1 MTRPVVGVVAGA
13 ILGLIDGLSAWFY
26 PEARAMMVPII
37 LGSTVKGLL
46 TGLSVGLVAKW
57 KQSLPLGILVGALVG
72 FVLSSLVAMGQ
83 PAQYWEIV
91 LPGMLVGV
99 ITGIIC
105 QRWRVAAVAICCLL
119 GVSGLAGASQ
129 APTAS
134 RLSAVQPLVGKWQ
147 GTSEGQPGT
156 GTLTREYRAVL
167 RDRFIEETNRSVYPP
182 QEKNP
187 KGEIHE
193 HRSFFSFDNARKT
206 VVFRQ
211 FHGEGFV
218 NQYVLEPTP
227 KPGVLVF
234 VSEAIENIPKGYR
247 ARETYTF
254 INENEFEEVFEIAEP
269 GKDFAL
275 YSKARLKR
283 VP

>member
-1 MTRPVVGVVAGA
+1 MTRPVLGVVAGGV
-13 ILGLIDGLSAWFY
+13 LGLIDGLSAWFY
-26 PEARAMMVPII
+26 PEARSMMFAIV

-57 KQSLPLGILVGALVG
+57 KQSLPLGILAGALVG
-72 FVLSSLVAMGQ
+72 FVLSSLVAIGQ

-99 ITGIIC
+99 IAGIIC

-129 APTAS
+129 APTTS

-147 GTSEGQPGT
+147 GASEGQPGT
-156 GTLTREYRAVL
+156 GTLTREYRVVL
-167 RDRFIEETNRSVYPP
+167 GDRFIEETNRSVYPE

-187 KGEIHE
+187 KGEVHE
-193 HRSFFSFDNARKT
+193 HRSFFSFDIARKT

-218 NQYVLEPTP
+218 NQYVLEPTT

-247 ARETYTF
+247 ARETYIF
-254 INENEFEEVFEIAEP
+254 ISENEFEEVFEIAEP

-283 VP
+283 IP

>member
-1 MTRPVVGVVAGA
+1 MTRPVLGVVAGGL
-13 ILGLIDGLSAWFY
+13 LGLIDGMSAWFY
-26 PEARAMMVPII
+26 PEARSMMVAIVV
-37 LGSTVKGLL
+37 GSTVKGVL
-46 TGLSVGLVAKW
+46 TGLAVGLVAKW
-57 KQSLPLGILVGALVG
+57 KQSLPLGIFAGALVG
-72 FVLSSLVAMGQ
+72 FVLSSLVAMSQ
-83 PAQYWEIV
+83 PATYWEIV

-99 ITGIIC
+99 ICGVIC
-105 QRWRVAAVAICCLL
+105 QRWRIAGVALCSLL
-119 GVSGLAGASQ
+119 GVAGLAGASQ
-129 APTAS
+129 ATPTT

-147 GTSEGQPGT
+147 GTAEGQPGT

-167 RDRFIEETNRSVYPP
+167 RDRFIEEINRSVYPP

-193 HRSFFSFDNARKT
+193 HRGFFSFDNARKT
-206 VVFRQ
+206 VIFRQ

-218 NQYVLEPTP
+218 NQYVLEPTT

-234 VSEAIENIPKGYR
+234 VSEAIENIPNGYR

-254 INENEFEEVFEIAEP
+254 IGENEFEEVFEIAEP

-283 VP
+283 VR

>member
-1 MTRPVVGVVAGA
+1 MTRPLLGVVTGGV
-13 ILGLIDGLSAWFY
+13 LGLIDGVSAWFY
-26 PEARAMMVPII
+26 PEARSMMLAIV
-37 LGSTVKGLL
+37 LGSTIKGVL
-46 TGLSVGLVAKW
+46 TGLAVSLVSKW
-57 KQSLPLGILVGALVG
+57 KQSLPLGIVAGALVG
-72 FVLSSLVAMGQ
+72 LTLSSLAAMGQ

-91 LPGMLVGV
+91 LPGMLVGI
-99 ITGIIC
+99 ITGVIC
-105 QRWRVAAVAICCLL
+105 QRWRAVAVVMCCLL
-119 GVSGLAGASQ
+119 GVSSVAGASQ
-129 APTAS
+129 ATTAS
-134 RLSAVQPLVGKWQ
+134 RLSAVQPFVGKWQ

-156 GTLTREYRAVL
+156 GTVTREYRAIL
-167 RDRFIEETNRSVYPP
+167 GDRFIEETNRSVYAP

-211 FHGEGFV
+211 FHVEGFV
-218 NQYVLEPTP
+218 NEYVFEPTT

-234 VSEAIENIPKGYR
+234 VSEALENIPKGYR

-254 INENEFEEVFEIAEP
+254 FSANEFEEVFEIAEP
-269 GKDFAL
+269 GKDFEL

-283 VP
+283 IP

>member
-1 MTRPVVGVVAGA
+1 MTRPVLGVVAGSV
-13 ILGLIDGLSAWFY
+13 LGLIDGMSAWFY
-26 PEARAMMVPII
+26 PEARSMMVTIV
-37 LGSTVKGLL
+37 LGSTLKGLL
-46 TGLSVGLVAKW
+46 TGLAVGLVAQW
-57 KQSLPLGILVGALVG
+57 RQSLPLGISAGALVG
-72 FVLSSLVAMGQ
+72 FVLSSLVAMTQ
-83 PAQYWEIV
+83 PSTYWEIV

-99 ITGIIC
+99 ICGVLC
-105 QRWRVAAVAICCLL
+105 QRWRVAAVAVCCLL
-119 GVSGLAGASQ
+119 GASGLAGASQ
-129 APTAS
+129 ATSAS

-156 GTLTREYRAVL
+156 GTLTREYRVVL
-167 RDRFIEETNRSVYPP
+167 RDRFIEETNRSVYPA

-187 KGEIHE
+187 KGEVHE

-211 FHGEGFV
+211 FHSEGFV
-218 NQYVLEPTP
+218 NQYVLEPTT
-227 KPGVLVF
+227 KPGALVF

-269 GKDFAL
+269 GKDFSL
-275 YSKARLKR
+275 YSKAKLKR
-283 VP
+283 MP

>member
-1 MTRPVVGVVAGA
+1 MTRPAIGVVAG
-13 ILGLIDGLSAWFY
+13 GVRGFIDGMSAWFY
-26 PEARAMMVPII
+26 PEARSMMLTII
-37 LGSTVKGLL
+37 LGSTIKGIL
-46 TGLSVGLVAKW
+46 TGLSAGFVANR
-57 KQSLPLGILVGALVG
+57 KQSVPLGIAAGALVG
-72 FVLSSLVAMGQ
+72 FVLSSLVAMSQ
-83 PAQYWEIV
+83 PATYWEIV

-99 ITGIIC
+99 ICGVIC
-105 QRWRVAAVAICCLL
+105 QRWRGAAVALCCVL

-129 APTAS
+129 APTS
-134 RLSAVQPLVGKWQ
+134 RLSAVQPLVGRWQ

-156 GTLTREYRAVL
+156 GTVTREYRAVL
-167 RDRFIEETNRSVYPP
+167 RDRFIEETNRSVYPA

-218 NQYVLEPTP
+218 NQYVLEPTT

-234 VSEAIENIPKGYR
+234 VTEAIENIPKGYR

-254 INENEFEEVFEIAEP
+254 ISEDEFEEIFEIAEP

-283 VP
+283 MP

>member
-1 MTRPVVGVVAGA
+1 MRRPVLGVMAGGV
-13 ILGLIDGLSAWFY
+13 LGLIDGLSAWFY
-26 PEARAMMVPII
+26 PEARSMMLAII
-37 LGSTVKGLL
+37 LGSTIKGVL
-46 TGLSVGLVAKW
+46 TGLAVGFVAKW
-57 KQSLPLGILVGALVG
+57 KQSLPLGILAGALVG
-72 FVLSSLVAMGQ
+72 FVLSSLVAIGQ

-119 GVSGLAGASQ
+119 GVSGVAGASQ

-156 GTLTREYRAVL
+156 GTLTREYRMVL
-167 RDRFIEETNRSVYPP
+167 GDRFIEETNRSVYPP

-193 HRSFFSFDNARKT
+193 HRSFFSFDIVRKT

-211 FHGEGFV
+211 FHQEGFV
-218 NQYVLEPTP
+218 NQYVLEPTT

-234 VSEAIENIPKGYR
+234 VSEALENIPRGYK
-247 ARETYTF
+247 ARETYTL
-254 INENEFEEVFEIAEP
+254 IGADEVEEVFEIAEP
-269 GKDFAL
+269 GKDFVL

-283 VP
+283 AP

>member
-1 MTRPVVGVVAGA
+1 MTKPVLGVVAGSV
-13 ILGLIDGLSAWFY
+13 LGLIDGMSAWFY
-26 PEARAMMVPII
+26 PEARSMMVTIV
-37 LGSTVKGLL
+37 LGSTLKGIL
-46 TGLSVGLVAKW
+46 TGLAVGLVAKW
-57 KQSLPLGILVGALVG
+57 RQSLPLGIIAGALVG
-72 FVLSSLVAMGQ
+72 FVLSSLVAMTQ
-83 PAQYWEIV
+83 PSTYWEIV

-99 ITGIIC
+99 VCGVLC
-105 QRWRVAAVAICCLL
+105 QRWRVAAVAVCCLL
-119 GVSGLAGASQ
+119 GASGLAGASQ
-129 APTAS
+129 AMPAS

-147 GTSEGQPGT
+147 GTSEEQPGT

-167 RDRFIEETNRSVYPP
+167 RDRFIEETNRSVYPA

-218 NQYVLEPTP
+218 NQYVLEPTT
-227 KPGVLVF
+227 KPGVLIF

-254 INENEFEEVFEIAEP
+254 LSENEFEEVFEIAEP

-283 VP
+283 IP

>member
-1 MTRPVVGVVAGA
+1 MSRPVLGVVTGGA
-13 ILGLIDGLSAWFY
+13 LGLVDGLSAWFY
-26 PEARAMMVPII
+26 PEARSTMFAII
-37 LGSTVKGLL
+37 LGSTIKGVL
-46 TGLSVGLVAKW
+46 TGLAVGLVAKW
-57 KQSLPLGILVGALVG
+57 KQSLPLGILAGALFG
-72 FVLSSLVAMGQ
+72 FVLSSLAAVGQ

-105 QRWRVAAVAICCLL
+105 QRWRVTAVAACCLL
-119 GVSGLAGASQ
+119 SVAGLAGAQ
-129 APTAS
+129 TATAS
-134 RLSAVQPLVGKWQ
+134 RLSAVQPFVGKWQ
-147 GTSEGQPGT
+147 GTSEGQPGA
-156 GTLTREYRAVL
+156 GTLTREYRLVL
-167 RDRFIEETNRSVYPP
+167 SDRFVEETNRSVYPA

-193 HRSFFSFDNARKT
+193 HRSFFSFDSARKT

-218 NQYVLEPTP
+218 NQYVLEPTT

-254 INENEFEEVFEIAEP
+254 VSANEFEELFEIAEP
-269 GKDFAL
+269 GKDFEV

>member
-1 MTRPVVGVVAGA
+1 MTRPVAGVVAGGL
-13 ILGLIDGLSAWFY
+13 LGLVDGISAWFY

-57 KQSLPLGILVGALVG
+57 KQSLPLGILAGALVG
-72 FVLSSLVAMGQ
+72 FVLSSVVAIGQ

-105 QRWRVAAVAICCLL
+105 QRWRVAAVAMCCLL
-119 GVSGLAGASQ
+119 SVSSLAGASQ
-129 APTAS
+129 ATPTS
-134 RLSAVQPLVGKWQ
+134 RLSAVQPLVGRWQ

-156 GTLTREYRAVL
+156 GTLTREYRMIL
-167 RDRFIEETNRSVYPP
+167 GDRFIEETNRSVYPP

-187 KGEIHE
+187 KGEVHE

-211 FHGEGFV
+211 FHVEGFV
-218 NQYVLEPTP
+218 NQYVLEPTT

-234 VSEAIENIPKGYR
+234 VSEALENIPRGYR
-247 ARETYTF
+247 ARETYTL
-254 INENEFEEVFEIAEP
+254 ISAVEIEEVFEIAEP
-269 GKDFAL
+269 SKDFVL